1 MIYFVSATTGINW
14 YKLNWPFQKTH
25 PDCLRWRFQKKNLNF
40 VVQKF
45 KSFIFN
51 FFFEY
56 LPKYIFHQ
64 RFRFALLFLYKTTK
78 VLKEGLK
85 SKKLSLNQLR
95 WQEFSNRLL
104 VSNFDVIV
112 YYMHVITSFFLRCKW
127 LMMNWHIL
135 FRWYFQ
141 VDLLEKYARLYNTK
155 SYRFIK
161 STESIPDK
169 LLLAIFIYI
178 IIFLFTSCQRLLV

>member
-1 MIYFVSATTGINW
+1 MSATTGVNW
-14 YKLNWPFQKTH
+14 YKLNWPFRKTH

-112 YYMHVITSFFLRCKW
+112 YYMHVITSFYFVSAASGSWWTGTFFFVDISKLIYLKNTPDCITQS
-127 LMMNWHIL
+127 LIAL
-135 FRWYFQ
+135 FKAQNQFQ
-141 VDLLEKYARLYNTK
+141 IN
-155 SYRFIK
+155 F
-161 STESIPDK
+161 
-169 LLLAIFIYI
+169 
-178 IIFLFTSCQRLLV
+178 C